1 VNVKEKQ
8 NLRCAL
14 LCCFRAGF
22 SRRLVVCVYQCAL
35 QEADGREHR
44 ACRKTQLASSLPV
57 GFSSSIRVVRPVRRN
72 AKKTKAR

>member
-1 VNVKEKQ
+1 
-8 NLRCAL
+8 
-14 LCCFRAGF
+14 
-22 SRRLVVCVYQCAL
+22 L